1 MSLVAQ
7 MARDL
12 ESHCCDGQNHQ
23 VPNDIAATGVGQGQA
38 GASPGRL
45 PLFAAAEQLYGN
57 GDAANRSGALLQGTA
72 WLLLAVVLAGAVYT
86 YLQPQTALPSA
97 LASTTAADNHR
108 QTIVVPGDHKA
119 GESKT
124 VKSKTVESKSI
135 GSKANSVAAVTTAPN
150 TAKSSGRIESDHVVQ
165 QSVIAKESSITKTRA
180 IEESGVETHTVNT
193 GHSETATVLKSESNT
208 ATPTSVVIAAT
219 KQDPKVIQS
228 LTANSQ
234 TLSVKTSRPL
244 SNAQRDAKIVQEAN
258 RLLDNGLRASAIA
271 YLENTLADDY
281 SKINSGSLYL
291 SLLIEAQ
298 RFNDVAALLPQYQQ
312 SSVVGMI
319 EALLLAKIEVR
330 LAIAQQRYIEAV
342 TLIDRL
348 AIPLQRDADFTVM
361 RAAALQAQGK
371 YSQAAASYKHLLA
384 FNSQQ
389 ARWWMGLAVAL
400 DADAKFSEAK
410 QAYRNALSLTGS
422 IASASLP
429 DNLSHY
435 ATKRIAQ
442 L

>member
-23 VPNDIAATGVGQGQA
+23 VPNDIAATGVGQSQA

-57 GDAANRSGALLQGTA
+57 GDAANRSGVLLQGAA

-108 QTIVVPGDHKA
+108 QTIVVPGDHKP

-124 VKSKTVESKSI
+124 VKSKTS
-135 GSKANSVAAVTTAPN
+135 GSKANSVATVTTAPN
-150 TAKSSGRIESDHVVQ
+150 TAKSSGRIEPGRVVQ

-228 LTANSQ
+228 LTANSP

-361 RAAALQAQGK
+361 RAAALQAQGE

-410 QAYRNALSLTGS
+410 QAYRNALSLAGS